1 MNLQIALLLQ
11 LTLSILDLM
20 MPITRYL
27 LDSMVLTICVV
38 TMVFMIPL
46 VDLPCEYIES
56 LLFGTTDAKPTAPF
70 SWSFGPQH
78 LDDLETSIQTQAH
91 LPLYQEK
98 DSSDS
103 TDTATA
109 EHTCTQQ
116 KQQASTSLLQPPDLY
131 TITWFCIGFDISR
144 ARGKFDHIIIVNRDI
159 GNVCVM
165 CCLLIVMIPKGK
177 VEGRVVRML
186 LKQVGKLMQR
196 WGWYEKST
204 AEGEVEGIEE
214 TMTEMKVKTEV
225 NKEEKVLEDV

>member
-1 MNLQIALLLQ
+1 MNLQTALLLQ

-56 LLFGTTDAKPTAPF
+56 QLFGTTNAKPTAPF
-70 SWSFGPQH
+70 AWSFKPQH
-78 LDDLETSIQTQAH
+78 LDDAQTQAY
-91 LPLYQEK
+91 LPLHRKK
-98 DSSDS
+98 DSSDFV
-103 TDTATA
+103 DTATKQ
-109 EHTCTQQ
+109 TCAR
-116 KQQASTSLLQPPDLY
+116 QQASTSLLQPPDLY

-144 ARGKFDHIIIVNRDI
+144 ARGRLDHIIIVNRDI

-165 CCLLIVMIPKGK
+165 CCLLIVMIPKGM

-186 LKQVGKLMQR
+186 LKQVGKLVQR
-196 WGWYEKST
+196 WGWYKKS
-204 AEGEVEGIEE
+204 AADGEVEGMEE
-214 TMTEMKVKTEV
+214 AEVEMKVKAETKNEDKMLEEV
-225 NKEEKVLEDV
+225 